1 MRAAAGLAGGSL
13 DVMRAGPLDRRA
25 RFAPRDDDF
34 HAGAG
39 RASAQ
44 AMLLYL
50 GQRIALFVATL
61 LFASLVVFA
70 VMQILPGDAAQTML
84 GPTATPEAVAA
95 LSHKLGLD
103 LPAPIRYA
111 RWIGGALHGD
121 LGLSYAYGSP
131 IGPLI
136 ASSLAV
142 SAPLALMAMALA
154 AIIGLAAGVYAADRR
169 GRAGDAIVMGFSQ
182 IGIAVPNFWLAILLV
197 LVFAVT
203 LEARPR
209 GRISRLAASRRGR
222 SARSSFPA
230 IALGV
235 VQAAIVTRVTRS
247 AVIEALNEDFMR
259 TARAKGVS
267 RRAALWRHALAER
280 ADAHPHHHG
289 AAIRQSD
296 RGRDRGR
303 ERVRPARPRPP
314 HAAVDLQPRHIGG
327 REWGDAA
334 GYDRDRAELHRRPR
348 LRRDRSEAEGL
359 RGVTVSARFRP
370 RGGLSLWLGA
380 ALVATLIAAAAL
392 SLIWTPYPPTR
403 DRHSPQA
410 RAPFRGALVRDRQ
423 SRTRRRFADSRWLS
437 RLNSGRR
444 DRGRDRSRRSAS
456 SSASIAAFSK
466 GLVEDGLMKLSDFVF
481 AFPALLLAI
490 MLTSTFGPGVVN
502 AIIAIGVY
510 NVPIIAKLTR
520 ATANG
525 VLSREY
531 ALAARA
537 AGRGPIAIAIDH
549 VLPNIAPAL
558 IVQATI
564 QFAIAI
570 LAEAALSY
578 LGLGAQPPRDLVG
591 QDARRRAERP
601 LQRAEARA
609 LSGHCDRAQRVW
621 ASICL
626 ATGCATRSIRN

>member
-1 MRAAAGLAGGSL
+1 
-13 DVMRAGPLDRRA
+13 
-25 RFAPRDDDF
+25 
-34 HAGAG
+34 
-39 RASAQ
+39 
-44 AMLLYL
+44 MLLYL
-50 GQRIALFVATL
+50 GQRIVLFVATL

-70 VMQILPGDAAQTML
+70 VMQILPGDAAETML

-131 IGPLI
+131 IAPLI

-154 AIIGLAAGVYAADRR
+154 AIIGLVAGVYAADRR
-169 GRAGDAIVMGFSQ
+169 GRAGDAMVMGFSQ

-203 LEARPR
+203 LRLVPAGGFPGWHDPARA
-209 GRISRLAASRRGR
+209 IAALIL
-222 SARSSFPA
+222 PA

-267 RRAALWRHALAER
+267 RRAALWRHALPNALTPILTIMGLQF
-280 ADAHPHHHG
+280 ANLIAG
-289 AAIRQSD
+289 AIVVENVFVLPGLGRLMLQSISN
-296 RGRDRGR
+296 RDTLVVENG
-303 ERVRPARPRPP
+303 VMLL
-314 HAAVDLQPRHIGG
+314 AVIVI
-327 REWGDAA
+327 
-334 GYDRDRAELHRRPR
+334 
-348 LRRDRSEAEGL
+348 
-359 RGVTVSARFRP
+359 GVTLFARFRP

-380 ALVATLIAAAAL
+380 VLVATLIVAAL
-392 SLIWTPYPPTR
+392 LSLVWTPYPPTAIDIPHKLAPPSAAHWFGTDNLGR
-403 DRHSPQA
+403 DVASQILA
-410 RAPFRGALVRDRQ
+410 G
-423 SRTRRRFADSRWLS
+423 S
-437 RLNSGRR
+437 RLSIVVGVIAV
-444 DRGRDRSRRSAS
+444 GIGLAFGIVLGL
-456 SSASIAAFSK
+456 IAAFSK

-537 AGRGPIAIAIDH
+537 AGRGPIALAIDH

-578 LGLGAQPPRDLVG
+578 LGLGAQPPETSWGKMLA
-591 QDARRRAERP
+591 DAQNVLYNAPRLALYP
-601 LQRAEARA
+601 GVAIA
-609 LSGHCDRAQRVW
+609 LSVLGLNLLGDGLRDALDPKLK
-621 ASICL
+621 A
-626 ATGCATRSIRN
+626 RS